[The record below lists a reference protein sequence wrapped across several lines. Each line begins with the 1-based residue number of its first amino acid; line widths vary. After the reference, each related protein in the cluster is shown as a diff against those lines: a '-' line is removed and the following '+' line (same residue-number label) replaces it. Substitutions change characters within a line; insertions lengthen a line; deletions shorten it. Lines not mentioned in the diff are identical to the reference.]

1 MRITS
6 PSYILFILISSLS
19 LSIPHVS
26 AGCDGW
32 FDFGCEVKPPYC
44 TDGKCS
50 LKQWVDD
57 VGWVVNDLITDVPLS
72 EYAQDIVIYLMT
84 FISIIAVLYIIYAGF
99 QILIGAG
106 DEEKMKKA
114 KNIVLYVTLGI
125 ILMWLSYS
133 IVQWILSVI
142 DQAP

>member
-1 MRITS
+1 
-6 PSYILFILISSLS
+6 
-19 LSIPHVS
+19 
-26 AGCDGW
+26 
-32 FDFGCEVKPPYC
+32 
-44 TDGKCS
+44 
-50 LKQWVDD
+50 
-57 VGWVVNDLITDVPLS
+57 
-72 EYAQDIVIYLMT
+72 MT

-133 IVQWILSVI
+133 IVKWIFVAII
-142 DQAP
+142 DQTP

>member
-1 MRITS
+1 MRIPLS
-6 PSYILFILISSLS
+6 SYILFIIVSSLV
-19 LSIPHVS
+19 SIPHVF

-44 TDGKCS
+44 TDGTCNLEK
-50 LKQWVDD
+50 WVKD
-57 VGWVVNDLITDVPLS
+57 VGWVTKDLITDRPLS
-72 EYAQDIVIYLMT
+72 AYAQDIIIYLMT

-99 QILIGAG
+99 QVLIGAG

-133 IVQWILSVI
+133 IVQWIFDVI
-142 DQAP
+142 NQAP